1 MTVIPT
7 GAGPVHPLT
16 FCQLSYYK
24 FSMEAER
31 NKRLTRWGQGDT
43 HMGPRYL
50 IDTMLCLPALAMVAL
65 AVGPSSSEAAD
76 IAKGQAA
83 FVRQCAICHTIDKG
97 GENRLGPNLFGV
109 VGRRAGAVPNFK
121 YTNAFRN
128 TAAFEWTEG
137 LLGPWIAL
145 PAVMVPGTA
154 MGVFPGVSDRD
165 KDDIVAYVAAQK

>member
-1 MTVIPT
+1 MPKPQAYGDIDMGLQHHPFKLALVLASLEV
-7 GAGPVHPLT
+7 GA
-16 FCQLSYYK
+16 
-24 FSMEAER
+24 A
-31 NKRLTRWGQGDT
+31 
-43 HMGPRYL
+43 
-50 IDTMLCLPALAMVAL
+50 
-65 AVGPSSSEAAD
+65 EAAD

-97 GENRLGPNLFGV
+97 GENRVGPNLFGV
-109 VGRRAGAVPNFK
+109 IGRRAGGVPDFK
-121 YTNAFRN
+121 YTNAFRT
-128 TAAFEWTEG
+128 TATFEWTEG

>member
-1 MTVIPT
+1 M
-7 GAGPVHPLT
+7 
-16 FCQLSYYK
+16 
-24 FSMEAER
+24 
-31 NKRLTRWGQGDT
+31 GQQQ
-43 HMGPRYL
+43 L
-50 IDTMLCLPALAMVAL
+50 IDATIRRSACALAAL
-65 AVGPSSSEAAD
+65 ALSVSTGQAAD
-76 IAKGQAA
+76 VAKGQAA

-97 GENRLGPNLFGV
+97 GENRLGPNLFGI
-109 VGRRAGAVPNFK
+109 VGKRAGTVSGFK

-128 TAAFEWTEG
+128 TATFEWSEG

>member
-1 MTVIPT
+1 M
-7 GAGPVHPLT
+7 
-16 FCQLSYYK
+16 
-24 FSMEAER
+24 
-31 NKRLTRWGQGDT
+31 GQQ
-43 HMGPRYL
+43 HL
-50 IDTMLCLPALAMVAL
+50 IDATIHRSICAFAAALAILAL
-65 AVGPSSSEAAD
+65 SASTGHAAD
-76 IAKGQAA
+76 VVKGEAA

-109 VGRRAGAVPNFK
+109 VGKRAGTVPGFK

-128 TAAFEWTEG
+128 TATFEWTEG

-145 PAVMVPGTA
+145 PAVMVPGTS

>member
-1 MTVIPT
+1 M
-7 GAGPVHPLT
+7 
-16 FCQLSYYK
+16 
-24 FSMEAER
+24 
-31 NKRLTRWGQGDT
+31 GQQ
-43 HMGPRYL
+43 HL
-50 IDTMLCLPALAMVAL
+50 IDATIRRSICAFAAASAILALTAST
-65 AVGPSSSEAAD
+65 GQAAD
-76 IAKGQAA
+76 VVKGEAA

-109 VGRRAGAVPNFK
+109 VGKRAGTVPGFK

-128 TAAFEWTEG
+128 TATFEWTEG

-145 PAVMVPGTA
+145 PAVMVPGTS

>member
-1 MTVIPT
+1 MGSRHLFKVM
-7 GAGPVHPLT
+7 VH
-16 FCQLSYYK
+16 
-24 FSMEAER
+24 
-31 NKRLTRWGQGDT
+31 RLVR
-43 HMGPRYL
+43 
-50 IDTMLCLPALAMVAL
+50 ALALLTACL
-65 AVGPSSSEAAD
+65 GASTGQAAD
-76 IAKGQAA
+76 IVKGEAG

-97 GENRLGPNLFGV
+97 GENRLGPNLFGI
-109 VGRRAGAVPNFK
+109 VGKRAGTAPGFK

-128 TAAFEWTEG
+128 TATFEWTEG

>member
-1 MTVIPT
+1 MGHQHVIDATV
-7 GAGPVHPLT
+7 
-16 FCQLSYYK
+16 
-24 FSMEAER
+24 R
-31 NKRLTRWGQGDT
+31 RWA
-43 HMGPRYL
+43 
-50 IDTMLCLPALAMVAL
+50 CAFAVAL
-65 AVGPSSSEAAD
+65 AILALSAMTGQAAD
-76 IAKGQAA
+76 VAKGQAA

-97 GENRLGPNLFGV
+97 GDNRLGPNLFGI
-109 VGRRAGAVPNFK
+109 VGKRAGTVPGFK

-128 TAAFEWTEG
+128 TATFEWSEG

>member
-1 MTVIPT
+1 M
-7 GAGPVHPLT
+7 
-16 FCQLSYYK
+16 
-24 FSMEAER
+24 
-31 NKRLTRWGQGDT
+31 GQQD
-43 HMGPRYL
+43 L
-50 IDTMLCLPALAMVAL
+50 IDATIRRSICTFAVVLAILALRASA
-65 AVGPSSSEAAD
+65 GQAAD
-76 IAKGQAA
+76 VAKGETA

-97 GENRLGPNLFGV
+97 GENRLGPNLFGI
-109 VGRRAGAVPNFK
+109 VGKRAGTAPGFK

-128 TAAFEWTEG
+128 TATFEWTEG

>member
-1 MTVIPT
+1 MGLRHHLIKLALVLAIASLGV
-7 GAGPVHPLT
+7 GA
-16 FCQLSYYK
+16 
-24 FSMEAER
+24 A
-31 NKRLTRWGQGDT
+31 
-43 HMGPRYL
+43 
-50 IDTMLCLPALAMVAL
+50 
-65 AVGPSSSEAAD
+65 EAAD
-76 IAKGQAA
+76 VAKGQAA

-97 GENRLGPNLFGV
+97 GENRVGLNLFGV
-109 VGRRAGAVPNFK
+109 VGRRAGAAPDFK

-128 TAAFEWTEG
+128 TATFEWTEG

>member
-1 MTVIPT
+1 
-7 GAGPVHPLT
+7 
-16 FCQLSYYK
+16 
-24 FSMEAER
+24 
-31 NKRLTRWGQGDT
+31 
-43 HMGPRYL
+43 MGLRHHL
-50 IDTMLCLPALAMVAL
+50 IKLVLVL
-65 AVGPSSSEAAD
+65 AVASLGVGAAEAAD

-83 FVRQCAICHTIDKG
+83 FVRQCAICHTIDKS
-97 GENRLGPNLFGV
+97 GENRVGPNLFGV
-109 VGRRAGAVPNFK
+109 IGRRAGAAPDFK

-128 TAAFEWTEG
+128 TATFEWTEG

>member
-1 MTVIPT
+1 
-7 GAGPVHPLT
+7 
-16 FCQLSYYK
+16 
-24 FSMEAER
+24 
-31 NKRLTRWGQGDT
+31 
-43 HMGPRYL
+43 MGLRHHL
-50 IDTMLCLPALAMVAL
+50 IKIALVL
-65 AVGPSSSEAAD
+65 AVASLGVGAAEAAD

-97 GENRLGPNLFGV
+97 GENRVGPNLFGV
-109 VGRRAGAVPNFK
+109 IGRRAGAAPDFK
-121 YTNAFRN
+121 YTNAFRT
-128 TAAFEWTEG
+128 TATFEWTEG

>member
-1 MTVIPT
+1 M
-7 GAGPVHPLT
+7 
-16 FCQLSYYK
+16 
-24 FSMEAER
+24 
-31 NKRLTRWGQGDT
+31 GQQQ
-43 HMGPRYL
+43 L
-50 IDTMLCLPALAMVAL
+50 IDATIRRSACALAAL
-65 AVGPSSSEAAD
+65 ALSASTGQAAD
-76 IAKGQAA
+76 VAKGQAA

-97 GENRLGPNLFGV
+97 GENRLGPNLYGI
-109 VGRRAGAVPNFK
+109 VGKRAGSVPGFK

-128 TAAFEWTEG
+128 TATFEWSEG